1 MNYDS
6 ESQFLLCFSLP
17 VVWDGGTTAQVCAE
31 QMSCCCLNGQEVW
44 LASIKTSPPSM
55 CMGRERKKKNGYS
68 AWWKSI
74 LLISLFMQSN
84 ILLVEAVKL
93 SVKCSSL
100 RIVTEPAF
108 DLVFHTGI
116 PVIWYSNQDILYF
129 AKTAA
134 QTRKTFLLKLFLHAQ
149 ELNVL
154 DIVSYCLTCHVNFV
168 SEQYITFLVIKL
180 NMRINTFIHLLN
192 HSPYL
197 HKRIPFS

>member
-17 VVWDGGTTAQVCAE
+17 VVWDGGTTAQVCTE
-31 QMSCCCLNGQEVW
+31 QMTCCCLNGQVVW

-55 CMGRERKKKNGYS
+55 CMGRERKKNGYS

-100 RIVTEPAF
+100 RIVTKPAF
-108 DLVFHTGI
+108 DLVFHTVI
-116 PVIWYSNQDILYF
+116 PVIRYSNQDILYF

-134 QTRKTFLLKLFLHAQ
+134 QTWKTFLLKLFLHAQ

-154 DIVSYCLTCHVNFV
+154 DIVSYCLTCHVNFG
-168 SEQYITFLVIKL
+168 SEQYITFLVVKL
-180 NMRINTFIHLLN
+180 NMRTNTFIHLLN